1 MFSECKAFSKGLQG
15 FERSSCD
22 APFLNLE
29 APSQREVYS
38 CSLSDQFMQAFSSC
52 DEIHSLDHCLLI
64 ALFFW
69 IVSAVMIVG
78 SDQCAKHITPSAQV
92 NTVSGH
98 TAKPPL
104 LLCSLLLQRTDDNSK
119 EKSILRRQIITGE
132 RESYFSWE
140 RDKGFGLRKVMTHW
154 TSYGNHFRA
163 DSGGCGL

>member
-1 MFSECKAFSKGLQG
+1 MFSECKLSAKGCRVLKEAAVMYP
-15 FERSSCD
+15 FWTLKLALNMKSTRVHWVINSCKLLVPVMKSI
-22 APFLNLE
+22 AWN
-29 APSQREVYS
+29 
-38 CSLSDQFMQAFSSC
+38 
-52 DEIHSLDHCLLI
+52 HCLLI

-140 RDKGFGLRKVMTHW
+140 RDKGFGLRQVMTHW

>member
-1 MFSECKAFSKGLQG
+1 MQAFSKGLQG

-22 APFLNLE
+22 VPFLNLE
-29 APSQREVYS
+29 ALSQHEVYS

-52 DEIHSLDHCLLI
+52 DEINSLEPLLI

-78 SDQCAKHITPSAQV
+78 SDQCAKHITPSALV

-104 LLCSLLLQRTDDNSK
+104 LLSSLLPQRTDDNGK
-119 EKSILRRQIITGE
+119 EKCILRRQIITGE
-132 RESYFSWE
+132 REFYFSWE
-140 RDKGFGLRKVMTHW
+140 RDKGFG
-154 TSYGNHFRA
+154 
-163 DSGGCGL
+163 